1 MNLVLVGLVT
11 IAVGAPLA
19 AAAGALLPTRT
30 RPLITGLL
38 TCVLGVGGMLAG
50 AGALAGQTWSVTV
63 GHLLPLSSAV
73 VSVDPLSGVFML
85 LIGGVSV
92 AAGVY
97 SIGYTSPGG
106 IHPSPDDDATASSAS
121 ITTGDSAAR
130 ASDSGHSTGT
140 GAASRTT
147 QAMLPIFV
155 ASMLLVPAAANITTF
170 LMLWELMALSSLALV
185 LSEHRDRPAVREAG
199 LWYAAM
205 TQAGLIAILLGLVV
219 FAAGAGGESFT
230 TLREGAA
237 NLSPATRSVVFV
249 LAFIGFG
256 SKAGMVPLH
265 VWLPRA
271 HPEAPSHVS
280 ALMSAAMVKLG
291 VYGLIRV
298 WFDLLGGGPQWW
310 GVLVLAIG
318 ALSALY
324 GVLQASVSTDLKRLL
339 GYSTTENVGL
349 ILMAVGAAAMFAAD
363 GNRNLSSLL
372 MAAALLHS
380 VNHAGF
386 KTLLFLGAG
395 SVLRATGLRDLD
407 RLGGLARRMPAT
419 TALVGFGALAAA
431 SLPPGNGFV
440 SEWLL
445 LQGLIHSLVGV
456 GSPGVIVAVTMPL
469 AVGVVALTAGLGVVT
484 YVKAFGVGFLA
495 RPRSTPAARAIESPR
510 SMRVG
515 MAVAALA
522 CAVLALAPTAASRP
536 LTRVIEVLP
545 TVRDRAPVGGN
556 EVTLRLA
563 GISGS
568 MSPLLIAL
576 GLLGGIIVIVVLTR
590 WAAGGLPRRSA
601 PVWGCGGSRLNPRM
615 EYTATSFAE
624 PLTRV
629 FDNVLRPEQDL
640 DVTHHVES
648 QYLLES
654 VRFRQRVPDRIESRL
669 YPPVLA
675 AASKWGEWARKMQ
688 NGSVH
693 RYLAFG
699 FVGLLVVMV
708 VVGLTA

>member
-1 MNLVLVGLVT
+1 MNLVAIGLMT

-19 AAAGALLPTRT
+19 AAAGAFLPARN
-30 RPLITGLL
+30 RPVVTGLL

-50 AGALAGQTWSVTV
+50 VGALGGQTWSLTV
-63 GHLLPLSSAV
+63 GNLLPLSSAV
-73 VSVDPLSGVFML
+73 FSVDPLSGVFML

-97 SIGYTSPGG
+97 SIGYTGPGG
-106 IHPSPDDDATASSAS
+106 IHAGPADETDSDA
-121 ITTGDSAAR
+121 DENDAR
-130 ASDSGHSTGT
+130 KSGPVHPAGS

-147 QAMLPIFV
+147 QAMLPVFV

-170 LMLWELMALSSLALV
+170 LILWELMALSSLALV
-185 LSEHRDRPAVREAG
+185 LSEHRERPAVREAG

-205 TQAGLIAILLGLVV
+205 TQAGLVAILLALVI
-219 FAAGAGGESFT
+219 FASGAGGESFT
-230 TLREGAA
+230 ALREGAA
-237 NLSPATRSVVFV
+237 NLSPATRTLVFV
-249 LAFIGFG
+249 LAFVGFG

-310 GVLVLAIG
+310 GVLVLAVG

-339 GYSTTENVGL
+339 GYSTTENIGL
-349 ILMAVGAAAMFAAD
+349 ILMAIGAAAMFAAD
-363 GNRNLSSLL
+363 GNRTLASLL
-372 MAAALLHS
+372 MAAALLHA

-407 RLGGLARRMPAT
+407 RLGGLAARMPAT
-419 TALVGFGALAAA
+419 TALVAFGALAAA

-445 LQGLIHSLVGV
+445 LQGLTHSLSGT
-456 GSPGVIVAVTMPL
+456 GSPGVVVAVTMPL
-469 AVGVVALTAGLGVVT
+469 AVGVVALTAGLGVMT

-495 RPRSTPAARAIESPR
+495 RPRSKTAASAIESPL

-515 MAVAALA
+515 MTVAALA
-522 CAVLALAPTAASRP
+522 CAALALAPSVAARP
-536 LTRVIEVLP
+536 LARVVEILP
-545 TVRDRAPVGGN
+545 TVRDGAPVGGDA
-556 EVTLRLA
+556 VTLRLA
-563 GISGS
+563 GITGS

-576 GLLGGIIVIVVLTR
+576 GLIVGMIVIALLAR
-590 WAAGGLPRRSA
+590 RIAGGLPRRSA
-601 PVWGCGGSRLNPRM
+601 PLWGCGGTRLDPRM

-629 FDNVLRPEQDL
+629 FDNVLRPEHDL
-640 DVTHHVES
+640 DVIHHSES
-648 QYLLES
+648 QYLIES
-654 VRFRQRVPDRIESRL
+654 IRFRQRVPDRIEARL

-675 AASKWGEWARKMQ
+675 AANWWGQWTRKLQ

-693 RYLAFG
+693 RYLAYG
-699 FVGLLVVMV
+699 FVGLLAVLI